1 MKLPA
6 LLLRFLPLWSYI
18 CPRCRR
24 EVKRN
29 SHKCPYCG
37 EKYGKPLKVPPLF
50 LKNQKALEEYVHKH
64 IFPRISA
71 KQREYLAQFFTE
83 IFSDGFEDEDDTFT
97 TNWTGKVE
105 GSGTS
110 ASVVTSPVHHGSKAA
125 KLYTPTGDV
134 RVYVYKDLPS
144 TYSTLYFRCYVQF
157 DTLPTSGNRIAFM
170 WVYDKDLY
178 SYRVRV
184 YVYNTGSTCEWQ
196 IRVPDDSG
204 TSHYATSSGANIQTD
219 TWYCVEVK
227 VVGDSANG
235 EGRLW
240 VDGTEVCSVTGLNN
254 DFNHGNLDR
263 VAIVNWGYQIE
274 NNNYFDCCV
283 VADTY
288 IGEEGGVTEVQISDY
303 ASGNETLSRPYRGLS
318 LIDQASGQ
326 DIFSRPYRE
335 IPISELTLGQEL
347 LLKTRSL
354 SLSDIATSLEV
365 IQKGRQLGAIT
376 DVAQG
381 LEQILKQ
388 RLISLLDQAAGFES
402 IARPTRVIVMA
413 DEALGREILSKLR
426 EVAAIADSAIGV
438 EYVNVGTEGAKKT
451 KIFLLIGDLAIQVT
465 GD

>member
-18 CPRCRR
+18 CPRCKR

-29 SHKCPYCG
+29 SHKCPFCG

-50 LKNQKALEEYVHKH
+50 LKNEEALEKYVHEK

-71 KQREYLAQFFTE
+71 KQREYLAQFFTT
-83 IFSDGFEDEDDTFT
+83 IFEDGFESGDFSAWDGTTVTAGEADLSVQSTEKYQGGYGADAYIHYTSSWWLDAYCYKNFGSTYTKLHARAYFKFT
-97 TNWTGKVE
+97 DFPVSAQIESVLELRK
-105 GSGTS
+105 SGDWPY
-110 ASVVTSPVHHGSKAA
+110 VVISIGVKADGNAWYIQYTDNGSKQSEE
-125 KLYTPTGDV
+125 V
-134 RVYVYKDLPS
+134 S
-144 TYSTLYFRCYVQF
+144 
-157 DTLPTSGNRIAFM
+157 DT
-170 WVYDKDLY
+170 
-178 SYRVRV
+178 
-184 YVYNTGSTCEWQ
+184 
-196 IRVPDDSG
+196 
-204 TSHYATSSGANIQTD
+204 IQTD
-219 TWYCVEVK
+219 TWYCLEIM
-227 VVGDSANG
+227 GDTSNG
-235 EGRLW
+235 ELEVW
-240 VDGTEVCSVTGLNN
+240 KDGSSIWSKTGVSSLSGINQLYA
-254 DFNHGNLDR
+254 G
-263 VAIVNWGYQIE
+263 VIYGYRGTYHV
-274 NNNYFDCCV
+274 YFDCVV

-303 ASGNETLSRPYRGLS
+303 ASGNETLSRPYRDLS
-318 LIDQASGQ
+318 LTDQASGQ

-365 IQKGRQLGAIT
+365 IQKGKQLGAIT

-402 IARPTRVIVMA
+402 IVRPTRVIVMA

-438 EYVNVGTEGAKKT
+438 EYINVGTEEAKKT

>member
-50 LKNQKALEEYVHKH
+50 LKNKEALEKYVHEK
-64 IFPRISA
+64 IFPRISV
-71 KQREYLAQFFTE
+71 KQREYLAQFFTT
-83 IFSDGFEDEDDTFT
+83 IFEDGFESGDFS
-97 TNWTGKVE
+97 NWTGT
-105 GSGTS
+105 STS
-110 ASVVTSPVHHGSKAA
+110 AGETAEVVTTDPHHGSYHA
-125 KLYTPTGDV
+125 KFTCDGSSTAEYAYAYKTVSETVLYTRAYFKILTS
-134 RVYVYKDLPS
+134 LPA
-144 TYSTLYFRCYVQF
+144 
-157 DTLPTSGNRIAFM
+157 SGK
-170 WVYDKDLY
+170 Y
-178 SYRVRV
+178 YRLIQYRTDGHSNFANLGIVNSAGTI
-184 YVYNTGSTCEWQ
+184 YWQ
-196 IRVPDDSG
+196 IDCFAG
-204 TSHYATSSGANIQTD
+204 TDRYQYDIQLD
-219 TWYCVEVK
+219 TWYCLEFYAKVNTASGELKGYINGEELLSLTADFSGDTVINRVEV
-227 VVGDSANG
+227 GERYSNG
-235 EGRLW
+235 QTAHTIY
-240 VDGTEVCSVTGLNN
+240 VDCV
-254 DFNHGNLDR
+254 
-263 VAIVNWGYQIE
+263 
-274 NNNYFDCCV
+274 V

-288 IGEEGGVTEVQISDY
+288 IGEEGGVTEVQISDS

-335 IPISELTLGQEL
+335 IPILESTLGQEL

-354 SLSDIATSLEV
+354 SLSDIAASLEV

-388 RLISLLDQAAGFES
+388 RLISLLDQAAGFET

-413 DEALGREILSKLR
+413 DEALGREILGKLR

-438 EYVNVGTEGAKKT
+438 EYINVGTEEARKT